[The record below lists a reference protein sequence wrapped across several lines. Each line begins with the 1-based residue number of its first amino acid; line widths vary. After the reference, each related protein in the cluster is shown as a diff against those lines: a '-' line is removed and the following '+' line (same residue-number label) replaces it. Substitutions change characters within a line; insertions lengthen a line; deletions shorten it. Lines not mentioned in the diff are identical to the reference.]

1 MKSKNIYNEVET
13 DPLLRLQTMLR
24 DSRCS
29 CVYLYGEG
37 NRSVELPLQKKEKHM
52 GYFVGFLTLGGLI
65 VGMFAVVL
73 GNRPLAILCAVMVL
87 TGLMLAV
94 LDAYLAST
102 KGVKG
107 KQTSNWAALPRYT
120 KKQHKER

>member
-1 MKSKNIYNEVET
+1 
-13 DPLLRLQTMLR
+13 
-24 DSRCS
+24 
-29 CVYLYGEG
+29 
-37 NRSVELPLQKKEKHM
+37 M
-52 GYFVGFLTLGGLI
+52 GYLIGFLTLGGLI

-87 TGLMLAV
+87 AGLILAV

-107 KQTSNWAALPRYT
+107 KQTSNWAALPRFV
-120 KKQHKER
+120 KKQKKEQ